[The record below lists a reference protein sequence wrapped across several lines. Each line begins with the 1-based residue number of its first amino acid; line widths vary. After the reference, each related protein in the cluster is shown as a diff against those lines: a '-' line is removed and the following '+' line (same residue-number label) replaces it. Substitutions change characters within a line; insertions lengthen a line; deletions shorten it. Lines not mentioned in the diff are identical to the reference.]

1 MLTKRFVIE
10 LIKLEHLCK
19 VYLYMYFNIIFHTH
33 NIEYNCVV
41 FTQYNLS
48 IQTFLL
54 MLTVF
59 FVRNDILVHKLLL
72 NIDKYQYY
80 PFSVISK
87 IKIGKCKSTV
97 AKVSTHPPP
106 PHLHSIFL
114 SNGSMVL
121 IIIMTDFCFPL
132 FF

>member
-33 NIEYNCVV
+33 NIEYNWVV

-59 FVRNDILVHKLLL
+59 FVRNGILVHKLLL

-97 AKVSTHPPP
+97 AKVSNH
-106 PHLHSIFL
+106 PHLRSIFL
-114 SNGSMVL
+114 SNGYMVL

-132 FF
+132 SF

>member
-19 VYLYMYFNIIFHTH
+19 VYLYVYFNIIFHTH
-33 NIEYNCVV
+33 NIEYNWVV

-80 PFSVISK
+80 PSSVISK

-97 AKVSTHPPP
+97 AKVSNHPH
-106 PHLHSIFL
+106 PHLRSIFL

-132 FF
+132 SF

>member
-10 LIKLEHLCK
+10 LITLEHLCK
-19 VYLYMYFNIIFHTH
+19 VYLYMYFNIIFLTH
-33 NIEYNCVV
+33 NIEYNWVV

-80 PFSVISK
+80 PSSVISK

-97 AKVSTHPPP
+97 AKVSNHPPP
-106 PHLHSIFL
+106 PFALH
-114 SNGSMVL
+114 
-121 IIIMTDFCFPL
+121 FP
-132 FF
+132 FKWIHGTYHYND